1 MRLLLRALGSALAVS
16 ALLLLLVLGLAEDPH
31 EGPAHDP
38 LLPIALPNGGEV
50 VLERIP
56 EVLADPAVQSTIL
69 VTDRWSGSEE
79 ARSSQDTDPVLNSER
94 AAVAL
99 AIGRLQAGAW
109 EEAAALLEQVP
120 PGSPVYAKAQ
130 RFLGYKVYARRME
143 EPRRAVR
150 YVNASLAAAPWDGN
164 AWQDAARVY
173 GSVLSSIWD

>member
-1 MRLLLRALGSALAVS
+1 MRLLLRALGTALAVS
-16 ALLLLLVLGLAEDPH
+16 VLLLLLVLGLAEDPH
-31 EGPAHDP
+31 VGPAHDP
-38 LLPIALPNGGEV
+38 LLPIALPNGEEV

-56 EVLADPAVQSTIL
+56 EVLADPAVQSKIL
-69 VTDRWSGSEE
+69 ETDRWSGSEE
-79 ARSSQDTDPVLNSER
+79 ARSSQDTDPVLESER

-99 AIGRLQAGAW
+99 AMGRLRAGAW

-150 YVNASLAAAPWDGN
+150 YVNASLAADPWDGN

-173 GSVLSSIWD
+173 GSVLGSVWD